1 MRNSSFLLVLVLS
14 ILHLSPQ
21 PSSATLRTLRTGDSL
36 SVDNLDDILISK
48 SGVFSA
54 GFYPVGKN
62 VYCFAIW
69 FSHPPC
75 SGQNCTVV
83 WMANRDQPV
92 NGRYSKLSLKKNG
105 DLMLTDARH
114 AVVWTTDTASL
125 SWTKTPDRQLQLL
138 DSGNLVLGDR
148 EGNVPLWQSFDY
160 PTDMLLPEQNLTRK
174 TPLVCS
180 RSNGN
185 FSSGYYKLY
194 FDTDNVLRL
203 LFNGPL
209 ISSVYWPDPGQVSWE
224 VGRTTYNDSRVAVL
238 DSLGNFTSS
247 DDLKFLTSDFSKRT
261 QRILKVDHDGNVR
274 VYSRS
279 ENGKWVVTWQA
290 ISESC
295 KIHGICGP
303 NSVCSDSPSEGRRCS
318 CLPGYVWNNDTDW
331 TRGCAPEFESF
342 CNERSN
348 ARVDFL
354 RLPYH
359 EFYGYEKHYYPN
371 TTLAAC
377 KKMCEELC
385 NCKGFQYKFRGA
397 QGYFGCYPKFL
408 LLNGHSSFSFDG
420 SFYLKLPKAK
430 LSSYEIRTTEFIPL
444 SCPPEIQEVVLQR
457 TYLKG
462 RASSTVEILLIFASV
477 LAGVEIVVVSLTWSF
492 LIRTDPNK
500 REGHAKVHQL
510 AARGFTRFTYA
521 ELKKATRNFSKEIG
535 RGSGG
540 VVYKGVLPDHGEVA
554 VKQLNDMNQGE
565 EEFLAEV
572 RTIGNLNHMNLIV
585 MWGYCA
591 EGKQRLLVY
600 EFMDHGSVAE
610 NLSSDQLD
618 WTKRYE
624 IALGS
629 ARGLAYLHEE
639 CLEWVLHCDVKP
651 HNILL
656 DSNYQPKVADF
667 GLSKILKREALKSS
681 SFSRIR
687 GTRGY
692 MAPEWVYNMPITSK
706 VDVYSYGIVL
716 LELVTGRSPTGGL
729 ANPEGGDEKESKRL
743 TSWVRERK
751 RTGAPME
758 TWIMEIVDPRL
769 IGEYDMRKIEV
780 LVAVALQCVEE
791 DRDARPTMSQVV
803 EVLLR
808 HGSKD
813 L

>member
-1 MRNSSFLLVLVLS
+1 MRISSLVLVLVLS
-14 ILHLSPQ
+14 LLHLSSQ
-21 PSSATLRTLRTGDSL
+21 PSSAILATLHIGYSL
-36 SVDNLDDILISK
+36 SVDNPDDILISK
-48 SGVFSA
+48 SSVFSA

-62 VYCFAIW
+62 AYCFAVW
-69 FSHPPC
+69 FRHPPC
-75 SGQNCTVV
+75 SGQNCTIV
-83 WMANRDQPV
+83 WTANRDRPV
-92 NGRYSKLSLKKNG
+92 IGRYSKLSLKKNG
-105 DLMLTDARH
+105 NLVLTDARH
-114 AVVWTTDTASL
+114 TAVWTTDTASL
-125 SWTKTPDRQLQLL
+125 SGSKTPDRQLQLL
-138 DSGNLVLGDR
+138 DSGNLVLHDR

-160 PTDMLLPEQNLTRK
+160 PTDVLLPEQNLTRN
-174 TPLVCS
+174 TPLVSS

-194 FDTDNVLRL
+194 FDNDNILRL
-203 LFNGPL
+203 LFDGPL
-209 ISSVYWPDPGQVSWE
+209 ISSVYWPDPGHVSWE

-247 DDLKFLTSDFSKRT
+247 DDLKFLTSDFGKRT
-261 QRILKVDHDGNVR
+261 QRILKVDYDGNVR
-274 VYSRS
+274 VYSRKK
-279 ENGKWVVTWQA
+279 NGKWVVTWQA

-295 KIHGICGP
+295 TIHGICGP
-303 NSVCSDSPSEGRRCS
+303 NSVCSDSPSEGRTCS
-318 CLPGYVWNNDTDW
+318 CLAGYVWKNDTDW
-331 TRGCAPEFESF
+331 TQGCAPKFDS
-342 CNERSN
+342 CRNQSSDAN
-348 ARVDFL
+348 VDFL
-354 RLPYH
+354 CLPH
-359 EFYGYEKHYYPN
+359 HDFYGYDKDYYPN

-385 NCKGFQYKFRGA
+385 NCKGFQYKFDGDS
-397 QGYFGCYPKFL
+397 GNFDCYPKLL
-408 LLNGHSSFSFDG
+408 LLNGYSSFSFIG
-420 SFYLKLPKAK
+420 SIYLKLPKADI
-430 LSSYEIRTTEFIPL
+430 SSYEIRTTEFIPL
-444 SCPPEIQEVVLQR
+444 PCPPEIQEVVLQR
-457 TYLKG
+457 TYLKS

-477 LAGVEIVVVSLTWSF
+477 LAGAEIVVVSLTWSF
-492 LIRTDPNK
+492 LMRTDPN
-500 REGHAKVHQL
+500 RRGGHAKRYQL

-521 ELKKATRNFSKEIG
+521 ELKKATGNFSKEIG

-540 VVYKGVLPDHGEVA
+540 IVYKGVLPDHGEVA
-554 VKQLNDMNQGE
+554 IKRLNEVNQGE

-585 MWGYCA
+585 MWGYCV
-591 EGKQRLLVY
+591 EGKHRLLVY
-600 EFMDHGSVAE
+600 EFMDHGSLAE

-667 GLSKILKREALKSS
+667 GLSKILEREGGKNS

-729 ANPEGGDEKESKRL
+729 ANPQDGDENESRRL

-758 TWIMEIVDPRL
+758 TWIMDIVDPTL
-769 IGEYDMRKIEV
+769 TGEYDIRKIEV

-803 EVLLR
+803 EMLLR
-808 HGSKD
+808 HESKD